1 MSLES
6 VCVKMDQTINAVCAD
21 MASSRGQESKGV
33 TTKVFLWTAPR
44 CVSSAFERAIMNLEN
59 GKIFHEPYSVVY
71 YFGPQRKSNRYGN
84 DPVQPEAN
92 LEEVSKNLAAKY
104 EGKDFIFS
112 KDMAYYLD
120 GNYDVLRH
128 KGLRE
133 YKHSFLIR
141 NPKKAVPS
149 LYRASLNTKKTGW
162 NHFDSE
168 EVGFHQLLELYE
180 FVVKEFDSCPVIV
193 DADDLLEYPE
203 EMMKKYCE
211 ETGLVYKEN
220 MTSWQ
225 PREAI
230 PEWNIWNGWHDAV
243 LKSTGLLQK
252 RKSQDRPLKLEK
264 KASFEK
270 EEVVGSVNDSLKCY
284 EVLYEKRLRLLSTS
298 DSE

>member
-1 MSLES
+1 MCEEGSNNKR
-6 VCVKMDQTINAVCAD
+6 CVGAS
-21 MASSRGQESKGV
+21 MASSSGQESKSV

-44 CVSSAFERAIMNLEN
+44 CISTAFERAIMNLEN

-71 YFGPQRKSNRYGN
+71 YFGPERKSERYIN
-84 DPVQPEAN
+84 DPVQPKAN

-104 EGKDFIFS
+104 EGKDFVFS

-120 GNYDVLRH
+120 GNYDVLRQ
-128 KGLRE
+128 KDLSE

-149 LYRASLNTKKTGW
+149 LYRASLNAKKTGW
-162 NHFDSE
+162 NYFDSE
-168 EVGFHQLLELYE
+168 EVGFRQLLELYE
-180 FVVKEFDSCPVIV
+180 FVVKEFDSSPVIV

-225 PREAI
+225 PGEAI
-230 PEWNIWNGWHDAV
+230 PEWNIWDGWHDAV

-252 RKSQDRPLKLEK
+252 RKSQDRPMKLEK

-284 EVLYEKRLRLLSTS
+284 EVLYERRLRLPSKS
-298 DSE
+298 HSKN